1 MYSASINY
9 FTTGQLDAYND
20 DYSALLYR
28 FTAYD
33 DSGFFM
39 GLSAFKATMMGN
51 LYMQMQLGIMIYMI
65 NAMPFV
71 QLRIDYWISVYGA
84 CDPSIP
90 FYRIADYK
98 CYDMCPSYTMTQT
111 MTMQCL

>member
-1 MYSASINY
+1 LSKIGLSFVVFGPEISNLLNLYSASINY

-71 QLRIDYWISVYGA
+71 QLIIDY
-84 CDPSIP
+84 
-90 FYRIADYK
+90 
-98 CYDMCPSYTMTQT
+98 
-111 MTMQCL
+111 